1 MCCIFQGQSGKL
13 LGRRLPS
20 IIPGSEIPTW
30 SKEVNI
36 CEDPYSS
43 FVTSSIFQR
52 YLYLRRFPNLNQI
65 FKIKKVNIQVPFN
78 ECDEWSG
85 IVLCFVFERHQHPS
99 LINFQSI
106 KVDGFQTN
114 CCPFDFDIGEK
125 YGKLESH
132 HLGLLYLSYLHNWE
146 TPCVSID
153 AKEFHQV
160 EIKIAI
166 TGFEVEKIGVRLVY
180 KEDIVDPNRTIAHD
194 SSKRSGGGFSSG
206 WRRIETVHSVAW

>member
-114 CCPFDFDIGEK
+114 CCPFDFDTGEK
-125 YGKLESH
+125 YGKLESL
-132 HLGLLYLSYLHNWE
+132 HLGLLYLSNLHNWK